1 VACGAAVDEFDTRNG
16 TILSRLNLPGSFGR
30 VVKLA
35 VSVTSTAD
43 EFLLVLSSSKY
54 VVSGRGVRV

>member
-1 VACGAAVDEFDTRNG
+1 MDEFDTRNG